1 MAPTLSRGLV
11 GYLPSPRRT
20 GSPRSRVRLS
30 ELTEPEFEATLIK
43 QADHLPRYATKTL
56 LHSQLPSST
65 EVEEW
70 QREAA
75 VNPPDPLVRQIDVAC
90 SIYID
95 PLKGA
100 LKANHLTSNKPQSA
114 TTQKRH
120 QIDTSAAEVGPVRA
134 KQLAL
139 RAAGISSRPVAS
151 IKKQQQAIET
161 GVMSELH
168 SAQGN
173 DDEDLNEVWSERASE
188 RNDDD

>member
-30 ELTEPEFEATLIK
+30 ELSEPEFEATLIK
-43 QADHLPRYATKTL
+43 QADHLPRYAKKTL
-56 LHSQLPSST
+56 LHAQLPSSA

-70 QREAA
+70 QREAS
-75 VNPPDPLVRQIDVAC
+75 VNPPAPLVRQIDVAC
-90 SIYID
+90 SIYVD

-100 LKANHLTSNKPQSA
+100 LKANHLAYKHSQSA
-114 TTQKRH
+114 TNKKLH

-139 RAAGISSRPVAS
+139 RAAGFSTRPVAS
-151 IKKQQQAIET
+151 VKKQEQNVGPDMA
-161 GVMSELH
+161 SELH
-168 SAQGN
+168 STQS
-173 DDEDLNEVWSERASE
+173 DMSMWDEDEHEASD
-188 RNDDD
+188 RSQDDA